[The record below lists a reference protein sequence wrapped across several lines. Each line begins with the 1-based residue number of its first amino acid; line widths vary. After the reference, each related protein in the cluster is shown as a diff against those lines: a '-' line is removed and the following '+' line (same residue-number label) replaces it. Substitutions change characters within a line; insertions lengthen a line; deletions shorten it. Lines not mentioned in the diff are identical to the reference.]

1 MPTLI
6 LHGGAGGIREGA
18 ERDKIAA
25 SLHEI
30 AHAQWEQL
38 NAGSSALDVAIE
50 TVRRLEADPLFNAG
64 LGSKLQQDG
73 GARLSAALMDGSR
86 ERFSGVVNV
95 QGLMHPITLCAHLL
109 EDRDRVLCGEGAL
122 TRAKELG
129 LQEGDVRT
137 NTAINDWKRKI
148 EGTTGTVG
156 AVVLDAHDNIAAA
169 TSTGGRGM
177 ERVGR
182 VSDSCTVA
190 GNYASSFAGV
200 SCTGIG
206 EDIVD
211 GTLATRVVHGV
222 EHGLS
227 ITEACEQVH
236 VKMSRSGW
244 SAGLIALDKSGEWAA
259 IKTTEIMYWTAI
271 DSAGV
276 HRFKDPD
283 DPCADS

>member
-6 LHGGAGGIREGA
+6 LHGGAGGIRKRSDRDRIA
-18 ERDKIAA
+18 E

-30 AHAQWEQL
+30 AQSQWEQL
-38 NAGSSALDVAIE
+38 KSGSCALDVVIE
-50 TVRRLEADPLFNAG
+50 IVRRLEADPLFNAG
-64 LGSKLQQDG
+64 VGSKLQRDG

-95 QGLMHPITLCAHLL
+95 QGLMHPITLCSHLL
-109 EDRDRVLCGEGAL
+109 EDRDRVLCGEGAFN
-122 TRAKELG
+122 RAQELG
-129 LQEGDVRT
+129 LEEGDVRT
-137 NTAINDWKRKI
+137 PKAIQDWKQKV
-148 EGTTGTVG
+148 EGSTGTVG
-156 AVVLDAHDNIAAA
+156 AVVLDAHGNIAAA

-227 ITEACEQVH
+227 IKAACERVH
-236 VKMSRSGW
+236 TKMMLSDW
-244 SAGLIALDKSGEWAA
+244 SAGLIALDKSGDWAA
-259 IKTTEIMYWTAI
+259 IQTTEIMYWHAI
-271 DSAGV
+271 DDAGV

-283 DPCADS
+283 GPCADS